1 MGVISDTM
9 PLMAAQNG
17 VWDGEYVH
25 LDADHK
31 VIDRHRSR
39 LLCRVY
45 DGGPDEARLVQS
57 NLYDWADGNSE
68 VRYFEGRYRDGR
80 LWISNELIDGWTG
93 EIELDETRR
102 SLMVAWV
109 RTAEPDFRFYELI
122 TMSEDGL
129 AKNRT
134 WHWYRK
140 GRLFQR
146 TLINETLTTRDWTAH
161 DRPEYHQYR
170 PRGQGAD

>member
-1 MGVISDTM
+1 MGIIAERL
-9 PLMAAQNG
+9 PLLAEQEG

-25 LDADHK
+25 LDAEHR

-39 LLCRVY
+39 LLCRNF
-45 DGGPDEARLVQS
+45 DGPEGEARFVQS
-57 NLYDWADGNSE
+57 NLYDWQDGTRE
-68 VRYFEGRYRDGR
+68 IRYFEGVFRDDR
-80 LWISNELIDGWTG
+80 VWISNDLIDGWTAD
-93 EIELDETRR
+93 IQLDPTRR

-109 RTAEPDFRFYELI
+109 RSQEPDFRFYELI
-122 TMSEDGL
+122 TMSEDGQ

-146 TLINETLTTRDWTAH
+146 TLINETLATRDWQSL
-161 DRPEYHQYR
+161 DRDEYHRYQ
-170 PRGQGAD
+170 PRA